1 MFLLYPPRKK
11 NEKTEK
17 KTKKNENKAK
27 KCENNAKKREK
38 NDKYAQL
45 HFFAFLFALPFVFFL
60 LCFCFIK
67 LFWLLV
73 SMAGVPDISIAGE
86 DMIGK
91 EVGSSLGK
99 REGRCSAA
107 REMCVSRDY

>member
-17 KTKKNENKAK
+17 TKQNENKAK

-45 HFFAFLFALPFVFFL
+45 HFFAFLFALPFVFF
-60 LCFCFIK
+60 CFVFA
-67 LFWLLV
+67 L
-73 SMAGVPDISIAGE
+73 
-86 DMIGK
+86 
-91 EVGSSLGK
+91 
-99 REGRCSAA
+99 
-107 REMCVSRDY
+107 